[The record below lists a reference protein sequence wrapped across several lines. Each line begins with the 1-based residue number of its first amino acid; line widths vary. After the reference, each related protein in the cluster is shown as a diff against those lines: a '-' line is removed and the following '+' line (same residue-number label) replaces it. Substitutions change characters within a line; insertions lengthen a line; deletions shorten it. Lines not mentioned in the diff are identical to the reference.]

1 MKNGGFVSG
10 LPHYLGGVLAELE
23 GGEYVI
29 NRNSAREIGGDFLGE
44 MNGTTGS
51 GFAGSLVSSS
61 MATNNLLSRLIQ
73 VVEEKEMSVTVLDE
87 SGNEKSDSSL
97 MISQNREREYR
108 GARMLA

>member
-1 MKNGGFVSG
+1 
-10 LPHYLGGVLAELE
+10 
-23 GGEYVI
+23 
-29 NRNSAREIGGDFLGE
+29 
-44 MNGTTGS
+44 
-51 GFAGSLVSSS
+51 